1 MGEIFCIVQQELKVL
16 HAADITDE
24 YKLKHIGY
32 IQDMRNELE
41 QEDLIKNI
49 NSLSSGGLY
58 AYDKVTSRSCDQ
70 CVSYVICLYDHVI
83 LYVVMGL

>member
-1 MGEIFCIVQQELKVL
+1 MGEIFCIIQQELKVL

-58 AYDKVTSRSCDQ
+58 AYDKVMYMHQ
-70 CVSYVICLYDHVI
+70 DHVI
-83 LYVVMGL
+83 SLLVM

>member
-1 MGEIFCIVQQELKVL
+1 ML

-24 YKLKHIGY
+24 YKLKHIAY

-58 AYDKVTSRSCDQ
+58 AYDKVHHSHVTSVLHHMISTWSCDH
-70 CVSYVICLYDHVI
+70 C
-83 LYVVMGL
+83 M

>member
-1 MGEIFCIVQQELKVL
+1 ML

-32 IQDMRNELE
+32 IQDMRNEVE

-49 NSLSSGGLY
+49 NNLSSGGLY
-58 AYDKVTSRSCDQ
+58 AHDKVM
-70 CVSYVICLYDHVI
+70 YMHHDHVI
-83 LYVVMGL
+83 QFVVM